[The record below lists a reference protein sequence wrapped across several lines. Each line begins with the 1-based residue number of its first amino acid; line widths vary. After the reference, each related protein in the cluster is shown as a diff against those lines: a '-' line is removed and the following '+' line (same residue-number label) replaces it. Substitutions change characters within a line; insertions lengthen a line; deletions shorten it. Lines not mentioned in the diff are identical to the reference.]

1 MEFAHTRAC
10 AVGVIPPFCAWVS
23 KPNGACFLLL
33 SGHLLNCYKGYEGL
47 KTLADQSAR
56 SSEVG
61 FDRAMADEIVTREE
75 IRAMRRS
82 YSDAG
87 LETLP
92 NNPFEAFAVWLKQ
105 AHENSVIVEAN
116 AMVLSTLASDGQITT
131 RTVLLKDI
139 SEGGF
144 TFFTNYESRKAHG
157 IELNQNVSLL
167 FPWYAM
173 ERQVSISGIAEK
185 VSEQESD
192 DYFATRPWGSQIG
205 AWASHQSSPL
215 ASRDELEQRYE
226 GAAQKWPE
234 GSVVPRPP
242 HWGGYRVTPLNIEF
256 WQGRYSRL
264 HDRLRYERSNTAADW
279 ELSRYY
285 P

>member
-1 MEFAHTRAC
+1 MAEE
-10 AVGVIPPFCAWVS
+10 IVS
-23 KPNGACFLLL
+23 
-33 SGHLLNCYKGYEGL
+33 
-47 KTLADQSAR
+47 R
-56 SSEVG
+56 
-61 FDRAMADEIVTREE
+61 DEIRT
-75 IRAMRRS
+75 MRRS

-92 NNPFEAFAVWLKQ
+92 SNPFEAFALWLKD
-105 AHENSVIVEAN
+105 AHENPVVVEAN
-116 AMVLSTLASDGQITT
+116 AMVLSTVTADAQINT

-139 SEGGF
+139 SDGGF
-144 TFFTNYESRKAHG
+144 TFFTNYQSRKAHG
-157 IELNQNVSLL
+157 IELNPNVSLL

-185 VSEQESD
+185 VSAKESD

-205 AWASHQSSPL
+205 AWASAQSSHL
-215 ASRDELEQRYE
+215 ASREELEQRFA
-226 GAAQKWPE
+226 GAAEKWPE
-234 GSVVPRPP
+234 GSTVPRPA

-264 HDRLRYERSNTAADW
+264 HDRLRYERTAITGDW

>member
-1 MEFAHTRAC
+1 MSE
-10 AVGVIPPFCAWVS
+10 
-23 KPNGACFLLL
+23 KP
-33 SGHLLNCYKGYEGL
+33 
-47 KTLADQSAR
+47 
-56 SSEVG
+56 
-61 FDRAMADEIVTREE
+61 VTREE

-82 YSDAG
+82 YGDTG
-87 LETLP
+87 LESLP
-92 NNPFEAFAVWLKQ
+92 SDPFVAFAQWLKE
-105 AHENSVIVEAN
+105 AHENTVIVEAN
-116 AMVLSTLASDGQITT
+116 AMVLSTLASDSLIET

-139 SEGGF
+139 SDGGF
-144 TFFTNYESRKAHG
+144 TFFTNYQSRKAHA
-157 IELNQNVSLL
+157 IDLNPNVSLL

-173 ERQVSISGIAEK
+173 ERQISISGVAEK

-215 ASRDELEQRYE
+215 ATRAELEQRVE
-226 GAAQKWPE
+226 GASLKWPE
-234 GSVVPRPP
+234 GTSVPRPA

-264 HDRLRYERSNTAADW
+264 HDRLRYERANTTADW
-279 ELSRYY
+279 ELNRYY

>member
-1 MEFAHTRAC
+1 VPVAWAFAVT
-10 AVGVIPPFCAWVS
+10 PQ
-23 KPNGACFLLL
+23 K
-33 SGHLLNCYKGYEGL
+33 
-47 KTLADQSAR
+47 LAHGPK
-56 SSEVG
+56 VG
-61 FDRAMADEIVTREE
+61 FDRGMAEEIVTRDE

-92 NNPFEAFAVWLKQ
+92 SNPFEAFALWLKD
-105 AHENSVIVEAN
+105 AHANPVIVEAN
-116 AMVLSTLASDGQITT
+116 AMVLSTVTADSQINT

-139 SEGGF
+139 SDGGF
-144 TFFTNYESRKAHG
+144 TFFTNYQSRKAHG
-157 IELNQNVSLL
+157 IELNPNVSLL

-173 ERQVSISGIAEK
+173 ERQVSISGVAEK

-192 DYFATRPWGSQIG
+192 DYFGTRPWGSQIG
-205 AWASHQSSPL
+205 AWASAQSSHL
-215 ASRDELEQRYE
+215 ASREELEQRFA

-234 GSVVPRPP
+234 GSAVPRPA
-242 HWGGYRVTPLNIEF
+242 HWGGYRVTPLHIEF

-264 HDRLRYERSNTAADW
+264 HDRLRYERTATTGDW

>member
-1 MEFAHTRAC
+1 
-10 AVGVIPPFCAWVS
+10 
-23 KPNGACFLLL
+23 
-33 SGHLLNCYKGYEGL
+33 
-47 KTLADQSAR
+47 
-56 SSEVG
+56 
-61 FDRAMADEIVTREE
+61 MAEEIVTRDE

-92 NNPFEAFAVWLKQ
+92 SNPFEAFALWLKQ
-105 AHENSVIVEAN
+105 AHENTVIVEAN
-116 AMVLSTLASDGQITT
+116 AMVLSTLSNDSHIET

-139 SEGGF
+139 SDGGF
-144 TFFTNYESRKAHG
+144 TFFTNYESRKAYA
-157 IELNQNVSLL
+157 INLNPNVSLL

-173 ERQVSISGIAEK
+173 ERQIAISGVAEK
-185 VSEQESD
+185 VSEKESD

-215 ASRDELEQRYE
+215 ATRGELEQRFE
-226 GAAQKWPE
+226 GASQKWPE
-234 GSVVPRPP
+234 GTAVPRPTF
-242 HWGGYRVTPLNIEF
+242 WGGYRVMPLNIEF

-264 HDRLRYERSNTAADW
+264 HDRLRYERANTAADW

>member
-1 MEFAHTRAC
+1 
-10 AVGVIPPFCAWVS
+10 
-23 KPNGACFLLL
+23 
-33 SGHLLNCYKGYEGL
+33 
-47 KTLADQSAR
+47 
-56 SSEVG
+56 
-61 FDRAMADEIVTREE
+61 MAEEIVTRDE

-92 NNPFEAFAVWLKQ
+92 NNPFEAFAMWLKD
-105 AHENSVIVEAN
+105 AHENPVIVEAN
-116 AMVLSTLASDGQITT
+116 AMVLSTVTADSQINT

-144 TFFTNYESRKAHG
+144 TFFTNYQSRKAHG
-157 IELNQNVSLL
+157 IELNPNVSLL

-185 VSEQESD
+185 VSAQESD
-192 DYFATRPWGSQIG
+192 DYFATRPWSSQIG
-205 AWASHQSSPL
+205 AWASAQSAPL
-215 ASRDELEQRYE
+215 ATREELEQRFA
-226 GAAQKWPE
+226 GASQKWPE
-234 GSVVPRPP
+234 GTTVPRPP
-242 HWGGYRVTPLNIEF
+242 QWGGYRVTPINIEF

-264 HDRLRYERSNTAADW
+264 HDRLRYERANTNSDW
-279 ELSRYY
+279 EVHRYY

>member
-1 MEFAHTRAC
+1 MAENEF
-10 AVGVIPPFCAWVS
+10 S
-23 KPNGACFLLL
+23 
-33 SGHLLNCYKGYEGL
+33 
-47 KTLADQSAR
+47 
-56 SSEVG
+56 
-61 FDRAMADEIVTREE
+61 REE

-82 YSDAG
+82 YGEAG
-87 LETLP
+87 LEKLDAD
-92 NNPFEAFAVWLKQ
+92 PFAAFSDWLGQ
-105 AHENSVIVEAN
+105 AHKNPMIVEAN
-116 AMVLSTLASDGQITT
+116 AMVLSTLDSDSAIST

-144 TFFTNYESRKAHG
+144 TFFTNYSSRKAHAM
-157 IELNQNVSLL
+157 ENNEHVSLL

-173 ERQVSISGIAEK
+173 ERQVSISGLAAK
-185 VSEQESD
+185 VSQQESE

-215 ASRDELEQRYE
+215 ASREELEQRYE

-234 GSVVPRPP
+234 GTNVPCPP
-242 HWGGYRVTPLNIEF
+242 HWGGFRVTPLSIEF

-264 HDRLRYERSNTAADW
+264 HDRLRYERDNTNSNW
-279 ELSRYY
+279 ELNRYY